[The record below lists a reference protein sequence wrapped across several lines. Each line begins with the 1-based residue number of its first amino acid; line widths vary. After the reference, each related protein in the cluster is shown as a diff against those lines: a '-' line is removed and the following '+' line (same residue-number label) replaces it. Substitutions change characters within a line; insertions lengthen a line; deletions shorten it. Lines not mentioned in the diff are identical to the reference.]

1 MTINPHDDLTLTD
14 DLFKLEGAKPVMGT
28 DIVMTTMTGITE
40 RSMVMGAAVTPITQV
55 NGVPIGRAVGTL
67 LMVYVAQLRLPED
80 TIRRGYDPNTDETF
94 DTLRISIE
102 QTDRCNL
109 DPLLCEVTDEMIDVE
124 GIARPIVLVRSGTRR
139 YHVLT
144 QIGASEALIRVLPRD
159 ADARIVTLISLI
171 ANEMREPLPVLDQAD
186 IIAMMIDEYGLKQ
199 QVIAQHAGYSQSKV
213 SRLWTISKQPP
224 LIKTYVSNES
234 IDFATVEALNKR
246 FKEDVPQRELAA
258 RYIVQEGGSIGV
270 NDLANQI
277 APPPGIA
284 VTGRL
289 EMRGDLVHLLPMGLA
304 ASKNSAL
311 RLVSDRKDKL
321 EEPIQY
327 WKRGAP
333 IKADPTRILKQHHAV
348 IVQGTFEAPTI
359 GVKSLH
365 ITQLLKMIKGSEM
378 VDMAAFEEAVLSDLQ
393 AIQEGIEAMP
403 PPAESTEDAEGV
415 IVDAVAN

>member
-224 LIKTYVSNES
+224 LIKTYV
-234 IDFATVEALNKR
+234 
-246 FKEDVPQRELAA
+246 
-258 RYIVQEGGSIGV
+258 
-270 NDLANQI
+270 
-277 APPPGIA
+277 
-284 VTGRL
+284 
-289 EMRGDLVHLLPMGLA
+289 
-304 ASKNSAL
+304 
-311 RLVSDRKDKL
+311 
-321 EEPIQY
+321 
-327 WKRGAP
+327 
-333 IKADPTRILKQHHAV
+333 
-348 IVQGTFEAPTI
+348 
-359 GVKSLH
+359 
-365 ITQLLKMIKGSEM
+365 
-378 VDMAAFEEAVLSDLQ
+378 
-393 AIQEGIEAMP
+393 
-403 PPAESTEDAEGV
+403 
-415 IVDAVAN
+415 